1 MEGFTPK
8 GKDEDGDKD
17 RHKPMSGAK
26 TLVVP
31 SIA

>member
-8 GKDEDGDKD
+8 GKDKYEDTNG
-17 RHKPMSGAK
+17 HKPMNGAK

>member
-8 GKDEDGDKD
+8 GKDKYEDKD
-17 RHKPMSGAK
+17 GHKPMSGAK

-31 SIA
+31 LIT

>member
-8 GKDEDGDKD
+8 GKDKDG
-17 RHKPMSGAK
+17 HKPMNGAK

-31 SIA
+31 SIV